1 MDTIVVE
8 KPAII
13 IDIGHAYTKCGF
25 AGDHGPHSIISSKVS
40 HEINRNQAIKVYDYK
55 ALIKYLSDETS
66 SDFRRKESEVLREM
80 LIEFLYR
87 IYYKLLNTN
96 ARERKVVIVE
106 SILTPSFFRKTLA
119 DVLFKNFQAVSVL
132 FIPSHLASLYTLG
145 INNALVVDCGYAD
158 CQIMPISESIPMTG
172 QCDFINLG
180 GKRLHSEIEEIIK
193 NHSYI
198 TKNKQKLK
206 FTDVEPPIQLS
217 EETLEDIKLR
227 CCFISTLERSR
238 DFWSEISSLS
248 DLIDNPLFDFKF
260 KFAPD
265 CDYNLYDNMV
275 LHVPGYVREM
285 ALDIIFVD
293 KMDSSQTI
301 QNLILDTLVK
311 CPIDLKT
318 QLAENVI
325 LMGGTCM
332 LEGFKSR
339 LVSEINFLLSEKIYS
354 DKLVFSE
361 LGYHVPPCL
370 ENYTAWLGGAI
381 FGNLDI
387 LDTYSI
393 QLSKYKD
400 MVSLPDWFTIQI
412 KNDMV
417 QI

>member
-1 MDTIVVE
+1 
-8 KPAII
+8 
-13 IDIGHAYTKCGF
+13 
-25 AGDHGPHSIISSKVS
+25 
-40 HEINRNQAIKVYDYK
+40 
-55 ALIKYLSDETS
+55 
-66 SDFRRKESEVLREM
+66 
-80 LIEFLYR
+80 
-87 IYYKLLNTN
+87 
-96 ARERKVVIVE
+96 
-106 SILTPSFFRKTLA
+106 
-119 DVLFKNFQAVSVL
+119 
-132 FIPSHLASLYTLG
+132 
-145 INNALVVDCGYAD
+145 
-158 CQIMPISESIPMTG
+158 MTG

-248 DLIDNPLFDFKF
+248 DLIDKPLSDFKF

-275 LHVPGYVREM
+275 LHVPGNKNLIQNKSDFLVFLKNKIYLLKGYVREM

-311 CPIDLKT
+311 CPIDLKK

-325 LMGGTCM
+325 VMGGTCM

-354 DKLVFSE
+354 DKLVFSK